1 MSALR
6 GGRGRGRKRGSMQGN
21 GWEVWV
27 RKICDCAVMAPK
39 YILSKMIMFLFC
51 VNNYL
56 NIGDLNLLDV
66 IVLLM
71 CEGSWQ
77 ASTTGI

>member
-1 MSALR
+1 
-6 GGRGRGRKRGSMQGN
+6 
-21 GWEVWV
+21 
-27 RKICDCAVMAPK
+27 MAPK

-71 CEGSWQ
+71 CEGIWQ
-77 ASTTGI
+77 A

>member
-1 MSALR
+1 
-6 GGRGRGRKRGSMQGN
+6 
-21 GWEVWV
+21 
-27 RKICDCAVMAPK
+27 MAPQ
-39 YILSKMIMFLFC
+39 YIFSTMIMFLFC